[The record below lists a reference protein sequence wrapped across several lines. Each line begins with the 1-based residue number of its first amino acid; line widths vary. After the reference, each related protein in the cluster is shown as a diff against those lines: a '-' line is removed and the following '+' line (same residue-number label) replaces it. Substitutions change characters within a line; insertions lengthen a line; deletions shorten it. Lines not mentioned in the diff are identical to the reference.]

1 MVATQNLP
9 AILDNEA
16 LRRSCPSIFAST
28 PYSGMSARYR
38 MVPTIEVVDI
48 LRDRGF
54 RPVKAVQ
61 NRARTEDKRPYSRH
75 MIRFR
80 HDDYLTPET
89 VGGELPELILSNSHD
104 GSAAYRFNSGIYRLV
119 CSNGLLIAAADFGGI
134 SVKHSGGS
142 DFHDRILDATFRI
155 VEDTPKT
162 LAKIED
168 WKQIAL
174 PAPIQTAYAEAAHTL
189 LDNPSVKPAQL
200 LTPRRVEDKPTED
213 GSRSLWV
220 TYNTV
225 QEHVLKGGDVGFSS
239 SGRRTTTRPVK
250 SVERDLK
257 LNRALATLAEQL
269 AKHMA

>member
-1 MVATQNLP
+1 MSTATLP
-9 AILDNEA
+9 AILSNET
-16 LRRSCPSIFAST
+16 LRRACPSVFAAT
-28 PYSGMSARYR
+28 PYHGMSRRYR

-54 RPVKAVQ
+54 QPVKAVQ
-61 NRARTEDKRPYSRH
+61 NRSRIEGKQAYTRH

-80 HDDYLTPET
+80 HNDYLTPQT
-89 VGGELPELILSNSHD
+89 VGSELPELVLSNSHD
-104 GSAAYRFNSGIYRLV
+104 GTAAYRFNSGIFRLV

-168 WKQIAL
+168 WKRLAL

-189 LDNPSVKPAQL
+189 LDNPSITPAQL
-200 LTPRRVEDKPTED
+200 LTPRRVEDKAAAD

-225 QEHVLKGGDVGFSS
+225 QESIMKGGIEGHAPT
-239 SGRRTTTRPVK
+239 GRRTTTRPVK
-250 SVERDLK
+250 SVERDLR

-269 AKHMA
+269 AQHMG